1 MLLVGRR
8 LSPNTLVYGLGAVA
22 REIIF
27 SSSAEQILRAR
38 VAPQADEVVIGGS
51 VAVQGRIV
59 KRGEAGCPMCG
70 LRIHAMLDQPFDQL
84 FVAECRSKHES
95 SSVVG

>member
-38 VAPQADEVVIGGS
+38 VAPQADEVVVGGS

-59 KRGEAGCPMCG
+59 KRSETGCPMRG
-70 LRIHAMLDQPFDQL
+70 LRIHAMLDQPFNQL
-84 FVAECRSKHES
+84 VVTERRSKHEG
-95 SSVVG
+95 SSVIG